1 MDLELF
7 IHGVPNGHKINGV
20 SGDNTYF
27 TTFYNPSKKE
37 FQGAPKFL
45 IEIRN
50 LNGTNYCYYSFLNYN
65 NVSANDG
72 RSGSYIGLTIR
83 IDEYCND
90 PYRVLCLLYV
100 LYRRYV
106 VGNLFD
112 VNRNRFLVS
121 DFIDEKLQP
130 IRENLTVLFE
140 RCFSG
145 NDFVKIQNQVFNE
158 QGEYIINWNDSF
170 STNLWECLKKGRVLI
185 ATDYPTLEVQRNNV
199 EWEKRLATLQSSH
212 QQQLN
217 TKDEEIAKSNQI
229 ITSLNGELSQRDS
242 MVQNL
247 KGQLNAAENRNAN
260 LQKSLDKDVLHE
272 IGNSIRSFSKTNKSQ
287 ENKGNKEFVDGNI
300 PQDGPLRKS
309 NKGVLLILIISLL
322 NLLIVI
328 SAIAYYFFVS
338 NNKANT
344 SVESNSNPY
353 KEQIEE
359 LEIEKNELETLNKS
373 LQKNLNVFNGL
384 INKEKDKA
392 KIDIKGFSGKGELE
406 LNKEYMAEIKGL
418 PYLIGKWECSNNVK
432 ALENTSTY
440 LKFKV
445 TEEGSVSIT
454 YKIGGIVVKER
465 KEKAD
470 DD

>member
-7 IHGVPNGHKINGV
+7 IHGVPNGQKINGV

-37 FQGAPKFL
+37 FKGTPKFL

-50 LNGTNYCYYSFLNYN
+50 LNGINYCYYSFLNYN
-65 NVSANDG
+65 DVSDYDS

-83 IDEYCND
+83 TDEYCND
-90 PYRVLCLLYV
+90 PYRVLGLLYV
-100 LYRRYV
+100 LYRRYI
-106 VGNLFD
+106 VGTLFD
-112 VNRNRFLVS
+112 ANKNRFLVS
-121 DFIDEKLQP
+121 DFTDEKLQP
-130 IRENLTVLFE
+130 IRETLTVLFQMH
-140 RCFSG
+140 FLDD
-145 NDFVKIQNQVFNE
+145 DFVKIQNQTFNVQE
-158 QGEYIINWNDSF
+158 EYIINWNDSF
-170 STNLWECLKKGRVLI
+170 STNLWDCLKKGRVLI

-212 QQQLN
+212 QRQLN
-217 TKDEEIAKSNQI
+217 TKDEEIAKSNQN
-229 ITSLNGELSQRDS
+229 ITSLNGKLSQLDS
-242 MVQNL
+242 MIQDLTVR
-247 KGQLNAAENRNAN
+247 LNDAEKKNTN

-287 ENKGNKEFVDGNI
+287 GNKEFVDGNI
-300 PQDGPLRKS
+300 PKDGPQRKS

-359 LEIEKNELETLNKS
+359 LEIEKNELETLNES

-432 ALENTSTY
+432 ALENTRTY

-454 YKIGGIVVKER
+454 YKIGEIVVKER